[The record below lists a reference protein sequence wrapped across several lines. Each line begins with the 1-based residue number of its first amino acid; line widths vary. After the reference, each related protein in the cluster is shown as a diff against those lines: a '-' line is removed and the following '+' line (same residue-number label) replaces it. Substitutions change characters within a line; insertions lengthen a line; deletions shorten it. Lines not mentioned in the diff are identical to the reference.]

1 MPDAPSVIGHEGQC
15 PEFVLSRRLSPPTGM
30 CCSQSRDV
38 MNAALESTVF
48 TTGDV
53 ARICQ
58 VAPRTVSKWFDTGR
72 LKGYRIPGSLD
83 RRIPRDSLIEF
94 MRSHGMPLGE
104 LGATQGG
111 KVLIIGMPAIEREIV
126 EKLLLASGMT
136 ITCAVNAFEAG
147 ALAMEQRPQCVVID
161 ASIGSNEAR
170 MIANYFKIAGRD
182 TSTRVVGLIS
192 DDEIADPT
200 SAQVYDEKFR
210 RPFDPALLA
219 VRVKSLTEK
228 VLA

>member
-1 MPDAPSVIGHEGQC
+1 MLFPKCVAMSEV
-15 PEFVLSRRLSPPTGM
+15 S
-30 CCSQSRDV
+30 
-38 MNAALESTVF
+38 ESTVF

-104 LGATQGG
+104 LGAVQGG
-111 KVLIIGMPAIEREIV
+111 KVLIIGMPAFERAIV

-136 ITCAVNAFEAG
+136 TSSAENAFEAG

-161 ASIGSNEAR
+161 ASIGPMEAR
-170 MIANYFKIAGRD
+170 IIANYFKSAGRD
-182 TSTRVVGLIS
+182 SSTRVVGLVS
-192 DDEIADPT
+192 DDEIVDP
-200 SAQVYDEKFR
+200 SSSKIYDEKFR

-219 VRVKSLTEK
+219 VRVKSLAEK

>member
-1 MPDAPSVIGHEGQC
+1 MTE
-15 PEFVLSRRLSPPTGM
+15 T
-30 CCSQSRDV
+30 
-38 MNAALESTVF
+38 TVATVY

-104 LGATQGG
+104 LGALQGG
-111 KVLIIGMPAIEREIV
+111 KVLMIGMQAAEQATV
-126 EKLLLASGMT
+126 EKLLVASGMT
-136 ITCAVNAFEAG
+136 TISAANAFEAG

-161 ASIGSNEAR
+161 ASIGANEAL
-170 MIANYFKIAGRD
+170 MIANYFKSAGRD
-182 TSTRVVGLIS
+182 ALTRVVGLVS
-192 DDEIADPT
+192 DDEVNDPS
-200 SAQVYDEKFR
+200 SAKVYDEKFR

-228 VLA
+228 VLG